1 MYALYDRAS
10 ATTAWTAAGE
20 RRRPAC
26 DRQQRLLL
34 ARSRRSAR
42 PRSAAPEPRST
53 SSWGPYADELAAESE
68 QALGRAPLGRDR
80 ALAVPDQLA
89 GQGAQAPKAARH
101 PESDVGELLREDERA
116 DKGARVGQLAG
127 DDPAAACLAEAD
139 RDLRARLHEV
149 ELGQLAGA
157 VARAL
162 EAARRRQKARPQF
175 PQQVIEIVLPPRY
188 PTASSSSRMRTP
200 DSLGSSPPAP
210 PRSSQR
216 THRASRYAADAAR
229 SPAARTTPATC
240 GSCPGGCRCGDGSP
254 AARDP
259 RRASSA

>member
-1 MYALYDRAS
+1 MPSLRP
-10 ATTAWTAAGE
+10 TAAPPLGAVS
-20 RRRPAC
+20 PI
-26 DRQQRLLL
+26 
-34 ARSRRSAR
+34 S
-42 PRSAAPEPRST
+42 SAAVSGSRAALDEQL
-53 SSWGPYADELAAESE
+53 GPYADELAAESE
-68 QALGRAPLGRDR
+68 QALGRPPLGRDR

-157 VARAL
+157 VARTL

-200 DSLGSSPPAP
+200 DSLGSSAST
-210 PRSSQR
+210 SSIVP
-216 THRASRYAADAAR
+216 TN
-229 SPAARTTPATC
+229 
-240 GSCPGGCRCGDGSP
+240 GSSIEVRGGRGP
-254 AARDP
+254 
-259 RRASSA
+259 